1 MSNFNYKKIYI
12 LIILLILLIFL
23 DYNQIFKKTFFL
35 FTRELD
41 KREQETSGF
50 CYLDSVGFVKFS
62 IKNFKIKTIPKI
74 INFKNEYG
82 KRSIPDEYWFINK
95 FIKKIDENYLILL
108 NYYNQDF
115 PNQDKSLSK
124 FYNTKDYKVIYKFE
138 NCYLLKKI

>member
-1 MSNFNYKKIYI
+1 VSNFNYKKIYI
-12 LIILLILLIFL
+12 IIILLILLIFL

-41 KREQETSGF
+41 KREQETNGF
-50 CYLDSVGFVKFS
+50 CSLDSVGFVKFS
-62 IKNFKIKTIPKI
+62 IKNFKIQTIPKI

-115 PNQDKSLSK
+115 PNQDKNLSK

>member
-1 MSNFNYKKIYI
+1 MSNFYYKKIYI

-35 FTRELD
+35 FTRGLD
-41 KREQETSGF
+41 QREQETNGF

-62 IKNFKIKTIPKI
+62 IKKFKIKTIPKI

-115 PNQDKSLSK
+115 PNQDKNLSK